1 MNKAVFLD
9 RDGVLNKAIIIN
21 GKPYPPKNIDEVEF
35 CQDVQ
40 KAVENL
46 IKANFLLIGI
56 TNQPDVARGL
66 IEKEKVDEINAY
78 VTKKLNLSS
87 ILTCYHDDKD
97 MCNCRKPLP
106 GNILLASK
114 KYNINLSESYM
125 VGDRWRDIEAG
136 FLSGCKTFFIDCN
149 YVEKYPVNFDFK
161 VKSLYEA
168 SMIILENVK

>member
-9 RDGVLNKAIIIN
+9 RDGVLNKATIID
-21 GKPYPPKNIDEVEF
+21 GKPYAPKNIDQVEF
-35 CQDVQ
+35 CEDVQ
-40 KAVENL
+40 KAIANL
-46 IKANFLLIGI
+46 TKANFLLIGI

-66 IEKEKVDEINAY
+66 IEKEKVDEINDFIA
-78 VTKKLNLSS
+78 KKLNLIS

-114 KYNINLSESYM
+114 KYQINLNLSYM

-136 FLSGCKTFFIDCN
+136 VLSGCKTFFIDYN
-149 YVEKYPVNFDFK
+149 YNEKQPVNFDYK
-161 VKSLYEA
+161 VKSLFEA
-168 SMIILENVK
+168 SKIILEKNK

>member
-9 RDGVLNKAIIIN
+9 RDGVLNKSIVIK
-21 GKPYPPKNIDEVEF
+21 GKPYPPKSIDEVEF
-35 CQDVQ
+35 CEDVRE
-40 KAVENL
+40 ATANL
-46 IKANFLLIGI
+46 INANFLLIGI

-66 IEKEKVDEINAY
+66 IKKEKVEEINTY
-78 VTKKLNLSS
+78 IKKKLKLNS

-136 FLSGCKTFFIDCN
+136 FLSGCKTFFIDYN

-168 SMIILENVK
+168 SKIILKNIK